1 LESSHRCAFPALKC
15 AVCAG
20 GVAEENGMG
29 NGPQNERFGQ
39 DIYQLGQRI
48 RVFEAQIE
56 EYRAAA
62 EKAARKDE
70 NERKFEKF
78 HRENG
83 PANTT
88 MSRDRRPT
96 FPGGDRPNI
105 TRFDGAGKSKFN
117 NDLNDEQDTD
127 MAGRCGGGGGNSN
140 RNGMLFPSFVGC
152 FASCEIL

>member
-1 LESSHRCAFPALKC
+1 MRLPGAKVCCLCRRGGGRKWDGKRSS
-15 AVCAG
+15 
-20 GVAEENGMG
+20 
-29 NGPQNERFGQ
+29 ERA
-39 DIYQLGQRI
+39 IWPRYLGQRK

-62 EKAARKDE
+62 EKAAKKEE

-83 PANTT
+83 PANAT

-117 NDLNDEQDTD
+117 DDLNDEHDTD
-127 MAGRCGGGGGNSN
+127 IAGRGGGGGGNSKGT
-140 RNGMLFPSFVGC
+140 GMLFPSFVGC

>member
-1 LESSHRCAFPALKC
+1 
-15 AVCAG
+15 
-20 GVAEENGMG
+20 MG

-48 RVFEAQIE
+48 RDFEAQIE

-62 EKAARKDE
+62 EKAAKKDE

-83 PANTT
+83 PANAT
-88 MSRDRRPT
+88 MSRDRRPTIPGGDRPNITRFDGPT

-105 TRFDGAGKSKFN
+105 TRFDGVDKTKFN
-117 NDLNDEQDTD
+117 NDFNEEHDTNV
-127 MAGRCGGGGGNSN
+127 AGGGGGGGGNSK
-140 RNGMLFPSFVGC
+140 GMESF
-152 FASCEIL
+152 FLHLWAALHIPRYSEPHIILQPG